1 VFRAKHLLGFLEPV
15 ADLQA
20 RRTLAL
26 SVLDGTIWALMFG
39 LAENYLV
46 PFVLFF
52 GATVFQVSLLQ
63 GLAQLTTGAS
73 QLAGSVLV
81 QRGASRRRLA
91 MGAVTVQAVMWVVT
105 FVATLVTGSAWVGIG
120 LYCFGLFFAN
130 LGGPGWV
137 SWMTELVPAD
147 LRGHYWSYR
156 NRLIGFV
163 QLAAILAAG
172 WFLDLAKGQHW
183 ESVAYGV
190 LFSVATVIR
199 LGSIVVLRI
208 QHEPEL
214 PRTEDSRQMTFFAF
228 LRDLPRTNFGRFV
241 LYYMALNFALVMIY
255 PLMQV
260 HLLKNL
266 GVTYEQYSWVTM
278 VFTVATSVFL
288 PYWGPLADRFG
299 NRRILLVSAAFL
311 PLIAL
316 GWVFITDWRLLIVV
330 QLLGGFLA
338 GGVMLS
344 ANNFVFDAIAPEHL
358 PKTWAYYTV
367 VTMLASFA
375 GSVVGGAVA
384 EYLGNEKISW
394 WGMGP
399 LPLVFLLTSLL
410 RLLFLFLG
418 RTFEEVRPVTH
429 PQGWRSW
436 LP

>member
-1 VFRAKHLLGFLEPV
+1 
-15 ADLQA
+15 
-20 RRTLAL
+20 
-26 SVLDGTIWALMFG
+26 
-39 LAENYLV
+39 
-46 PFVLFF
+46 
-52 GATVFQVSLLQ
+52 
-63 GLAQLTTGAS
+63 
-73 QLAGSVLV
+73 
-81 QRGASRRRLA
+81 
-91 MGAVTVQAVMWVVT
+91 
-105 FVATLVTGSAWVGIG
+105 
-120 LYCFGLFFAN
+120 
-130 LGGPGWV
+130 
-137 SWMTELVPAD
+137 
-147 LRGHYWSYR
+147 
-156 NRLIGFV
+156 
-163 QLAAILAAG
+163 
-172 WFLDLAKGQHW
+172 
-183 ESVAYGV
+183 
-190 LFSVATVIR
+190 
-199 LGSIVVLRI
+199 
-208 QHEPEL
+208 
-214 PRTEDSRQMTFFAF
+214 
-228 LRDLPRTNFGRFV
+228 
-241 LYYMALNFALVMIY
+241 
-255 PLMQV
+255 
-260 HLLKNL
+260 
-266 GVTYEQYSWVTM
+266 
-278 VFTVATSVFL
+278 
-288 PYWGPLADRFG
+288 LADRFG

-418 RTFEEVRPVTH
+418 RTFVEVRPVSH